1 MSANEKLRKLRQ
13 TVADSFCPFDLFCE
27 NVLASAEGSKGF
39 ARKFGNC
46 KTEKD
51 IENLVNEYI

>member
-13 TVADSFCPFDLFCE
+13 VVADSFCPFDLFCE
-27 NVLASAEGSKGF
+27 NVISSSEGNKGF
-39 ARKFGNC
+39 ARKFKDC
-46 KTEKD
+46 KTEED

>member
-13 TVADSFCPFDLFCE
+13 IVSDSFCPFELFCE
-27 NVLASAEGSKGF
+27 NVLASSEGNKGF
-39 ARKFGNC
+39 ARKFSNC